1 MLTTH
6 RIFFGPAQRMSDV
19 ADGSVALTVTS
30 PPYPMIGMW
39 DESFGGQ
46 SGAIAA
52 ALQAGDGPRAFDL
65 MHVELEKVWAE
76 VARVTMPGGF
86 ACVNVGDATRT
97 LGGEFQLFS
106 NHARIVQFFLKN
118 GFVNLPN
125 VLWRKPTNAPNKFMG
140 SGMLPAGAYVTLEHE
155 YILIFRKGGKRI
167 FKTEAEKRN
176 RQESAFFWEE
186 RNQWFSDLWEFR
198 GTGQKLTL
206 AVGRDRSGAFPFE
219 LPYRLVNMYSVKG
232 DTVLD
237 PFAGTGTTALAAV
250 AAGRNSVGYE
260 LDESLLP
267 TLRETLSGGRVRPL
281 NLLIRDR
288 LQAHVRF
295 VEERAGRTEFR
306 HVNAFYGFPVMTS
319 QETGLRLNFLH
330 CVQEDSDVW
339 KVDYLTEPEPDFS
352 TARPPHKPMIGQ
364 QVLAF

>member
-6 RIFFGPAQRMSDV
+6 RIQVGPAQRMGDV
-19 ADGSVALTVTS
+19 PDGSIALTVTS
-30 PPYPMIGMW
+30 PPYPMIEMW

-46 SGAIAA
+46 NEAITA
-52 ALQAGDGPRAFDL
+52 ALQASDGPRAFDL

-76 VARVTMPGGF
+76 VTRVTMPGGF
-86 ACVNVGDATRT
+86 ACVNIGDATRT
-97 LGGEFQLFS
+97 LGGEFQLFP
-106 NHARIVQFFLKN
+106 NHARVVQFFLKN
-118 GFVNLPN
+118 GFINLPN

-155 YILIFRKGGKRI
+155 YILIFRKGGKRV
-167 FKTEAEKRN
+167 FKTETDKRN

-206 AVGRDRSGAFPFE
+206 AAGRDRSGAFPFE

-237 PFAGTGTTALAAV
+237 PFAGTGTTALAAM

-267 TLRETLSGGRVRPL
+267 TIREMLSDERIRPL
-281 NLLIRDR
+281 NLLIRER
-288 LQAHVRF
+288 LQAHARF
-295 VEERAGRTEFR
+295 VDERAERTEFK

-319 QETGLRLNFLH
+319 QEISLRLPFLRSIEPGTNSWRAAY
-330 CVQEDSDVW
+330 Q
-339 KVDYLTEPEPDFS
+339 TE
-352 TARPPHKPMIGQ
+352 TPPAFAAPAVSQ